1 MAKRLSHEEKKEK
14 LLVDIINKMFEIA
27 GHNVTFEDIKDRKD
41 DWYNQWTMTEEQ
53 YEQWRKWG
61 SKEIKKLM
69 KLTDVYADRQMAMI
83 GLNYGLKFEKPLV
96 NS

>member
-1 MAKRLSHEEKKEK
+1 MAKRLSYEQKKEK

>member
-1 MAKRLSHEEKKEK
+1 MAKRLSYEEKKEK

-27 GHNVTFEDIKDRKD
+27 GHDVTFEDIKDRKD

-83 GLNYGLKFEKPLV
+83 GLNYGLKFEKPMV

>member
-1 MAKRLSHEEKKEK
+1 MAKRLSYEQKKEK

-41 DWYNQWTMTEEQ
+41 DWYNQWTMTEDQ
-53 YEQWRKWG
+53 YNQWRKWG
-61 SKEIKKLM
+61 VKQIKKVT
-69 KLTDVYADRQMAMI
+69 KLTDVYADREMAMI
-83 GLNYGLKFEKPLV
+83 GLNWGLKFDKPLG

>member
-1 MAKRLSHEEKKEK
+1 MAKRLSYEEKKEK

-27 GHNVTFEDIKDRKD
+27 EHNVTFDDIKDRKD

>member
-1 MAKRLSHEEKKEK
+1 MAKRLSYEEKKEK

-27 GHNVTFEDIKDRKD
+27 GHNVTFDDIKDRKD